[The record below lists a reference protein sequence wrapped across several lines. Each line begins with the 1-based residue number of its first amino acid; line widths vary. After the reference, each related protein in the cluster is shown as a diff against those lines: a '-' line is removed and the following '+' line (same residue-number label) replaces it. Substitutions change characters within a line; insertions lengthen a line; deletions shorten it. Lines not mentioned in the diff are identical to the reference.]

1 MRRTIAFLTGFSV
14 VAVAA
19 VAFGFVRNGSEA
31 EGGFGGF
38 TEPGSSIVIEPGDK
52 PATTSEPT
60 REVEEVAV
68 TEPADEKPPVT
79 EPADEKPP
87 VTEPADLTPP
97 ALAILHPIDGQVFS
111 TKEVVFEGTT
121 EVGAR
126 VFAGPYEADVR
137 DDGSWRIVLFLAPG
151 QNLAT
156 FIAKD
161 GAGNVTEAK
170 VSPVLEEKEHEEEP
184 KGEFSALQQYGE
196 CSENP
201 PYDVFY
207 GTARPGTKITVVSEF
222 GDGVTEVNDSGHW
235 EIKVT
240 FPESPFGLTFL
251 VKVIDSDGHSQAF
264 EFTHTG

>member
-31 EGGFGGF
+31 EGGFGGGV
-38 TEPGSSIVIEPGDK
+38 EAGSSIVIEPVDK
-52 PATTSEPT
+52 PFTTSEPT
-60 REVEEVAV
+60 KVVEEDEVAETKV
-68 TEPADEKPPVT
+68 

-126 VFAGPYEADVR
+126 VFAGPYEAEVR
-137 DDGSWRIVLFLAPG
+137 HDGSWRIVLLLSPG

-161 GAGNVTEAK
+161 GAGNVTEAQ
-170 VSPVLEEKEHEEEP
+170 VSPVLEVKEHEEEP

-222 GDGVTEVNDSGHW
+222 GDGATEVNDAGHW